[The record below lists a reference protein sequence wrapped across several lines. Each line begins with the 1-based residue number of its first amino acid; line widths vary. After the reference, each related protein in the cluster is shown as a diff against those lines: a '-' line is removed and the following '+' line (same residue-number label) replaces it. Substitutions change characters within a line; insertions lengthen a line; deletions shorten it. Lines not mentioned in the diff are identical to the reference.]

1 MRPYLRPVLVGLLLA
16 VAGYAL
22 WPLMLEN
29 MAPIKSALITTKK
42 FCLSHTWQG
51 YLIYT
56 TILSV
61 ILFAGLPLATAAM
74 LLAGVIYGFWEAVA
88 LVTICRLTTAALA
101 FFVIRH
107 MIATDRPVNKRKRQV
122 PYIVRKLEK
131 NPNLGLFL
139 ARLSPLPDSVVNY
152 TMPITPIPQTNYL
165 LVSLIGMIPLTL
177 ACVWFGHHLGS
188 VSRLVHWLQ

>member
-1 MRPYLRPVLVGLLLA
+1 MRPYLRPVLVGLFLA
-16 VAGYAL
+16 AAGYAL

-29 MAPIKSALITTKK
+29 IALIKSTLITIKK
-42 FCLSHTWQG
+42 YCLSHGWQG
-51 YLIYT
+51 YCIYSA
-56 TILSV
+56 ILTL

-88 LVTICRLTTAALA
+88 LVTLCRLSTAGLS
-101 FFVIRH
+101 FCVIRH
-107 MIATDRPVNKRKRQV
+107 MIATDRPVNKRGRKS
-122 PYIVRKLEK
+122 PYIVQKFEN
-131 NPNLGLFL
+131 NPNLGLLL

-165 LVSLIGMIPLTL
+165 LVSLIGMIPLTV